1 MFQMFLSAHYAGEDI
16 VLKLQPNEPWKK
28 VFGPTFVYLNNLL
41 DHEDPLAHLW
51 EDAKFQMNK
60 EVQSWPYDFPA
71 SDDFQK
77 ASQRGSVC
85 GTLLVRD
92 R

>member
-41 DHEDPLAHLW
+41 DHEDPLAQLW
-51 EDAKFQMNK
+51 EDAKFQ
-60 EVQSWPYDFPA
+60 VQN
-71 SDDFQK
+71 
-77 ASQRGSVC
+77 
-85 GTLLVRD
+85 
-92 R
+92 

>member
-1 MFQMFLSAHYAGEDI
+1 
-16 VLKLQPNEPWKK
+16 
-28 VFGPTFVYLNNLL
+28 
-41 DHEDPLAHLW
+41 
-51 EDAKFQMNK
+51 MNK

-71 SDDFQK
+71 SDNFQK
-77 ASQRGSVC
+77 TSQRGSVC

>member
-1 MFQMFLSAHYAGEDI
+1 
-16 VLKLQPNEPWKK
+16 
-28 VFGPTFVYLNNLL
+28 
-41 DHEDPLAHLW
+41 
-51 EDAKFQMNK
+51 MNK

-71 SDDFQK
+71 SIDFQK
-77 ASQRGSVC
+77 SSERGSVS

>member
-1 MFQMFLSAHYAGEDI
+1 MFLSAHYAGEDI

-51 EDAKFQMNK
+51 EDAKFQ
-60 EVQSWPYDFPA
+60 VQN
-71 SDDFQK
+71 
-77 ASQRGSVC
+77 
-85 GTLLVRD
+85 
-92 R
+92 